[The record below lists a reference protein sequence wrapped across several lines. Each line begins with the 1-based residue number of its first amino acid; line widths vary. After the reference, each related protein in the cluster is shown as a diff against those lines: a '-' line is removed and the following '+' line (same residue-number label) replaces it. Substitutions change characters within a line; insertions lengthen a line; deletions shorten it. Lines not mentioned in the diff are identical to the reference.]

1 MDDPQILPL
10 QSIEIRF
17 SLAGW
22 EASIPCG
29 GALADA
35 ANLVFLLLFSA
46 VGLSALMVMVY
57 FYIGLAGAGL
67 AVLIVILLMAC
78 VVIAARSVRSTHLV
92 VRRGDL
98 EIQHR
103 ILGRQ
108 WRAPT
113 RHRLVKLAPVKYV
126 RASSVRLQIGPWT
139 VPVHAPP
146 DDITQ
151 LCDLIN
157 ESREI
162 AAAQP
167 EMAPLPPT
175 LQQLLSS
182 TG

>member
-29 GALADA
+29 GALSDA

-46 VGLSALMVMVY
+46 VGLSALMVMVC
-57 FYIGLAGAGL
+57 FYIGLAGAVAL
-67 AVLIVILLMAC
+67 PIAILLMAC
-78 VVIAARSVRSTHLV
+78 VVIAAALCARPTWLSAGVIWRFSIGFWV
-92 VRRGDL
+92 DNGG
-98 EIQHR
+98 HR
-103 ILGRQ
+103 Q
-108 WRAPT
+108 
-113 RHRLVKLAPVKYV
+113 HRLVKLAPAKYV
-126 RASSVRLQIGPWT
+126 HASSVRLQNPWT